1 MRVLIVKTS
10 SMGDVIH
17 ALPAVTDAKA
27 ARPSVVFDW
36 VVEEAF
42 SEIPRWHPAVD
53 QVIPVAIRRWRKHI
67 FSTFRSTEWRQF
79 KTQLRRNH
87 YDLVIDCQGLLKSA
101 WITHLVKAP
110 SAGMDKQSAREP
122 AAVWFYRHRYPVS
135 KQQHA
140 VERIRDL
147 FAQIFQYSKPASRG
161 DYGIN
166 RQAFYGSTAES
177 LNIVFLHATARQDK
191 LYPEEHWRD
200 LARRLTALG
209 YRVRLPWGEEF
220 ERQRALRIAQ
230 DIAGVEVLPKLNLH
244 GIACVL
250 AQANAVVA
258 VDTGLGHLSAAL
270 NIPTLSLYGPTDPSL
285 VGTYGENQIHLCAQQ
300 DNVGKSIA
308 QHGDIF
314 AELTPDRVF
323 NTLQQQLLSQS
334 EPTAFLLSEQQ
345 PKTAVQKHS

>member
-17 ALPAVTDAKA
+17 ALPALTDAKA

-53 QVIPVAIRRWRKHI
+53 QVIPVAIRRWRKNI
-67 FSTFRSTEWRQF
+67 FSTLRSTEWRQF

-110 SAGMDKQSAREP
+110 SAGMDKQSVREP
-122 AAVWFYRHRYPVS
+122 AAAWFYRHRYAVS

-147 FAQIFQYSKPASRG
+147 FAHVFDYTKPTTYG

-166 RQAFYGSTAES
+166 RQAFYGSTIEPP
-177 LNIVFLHATARQDK
+177 NVVFLHATAREDK
-191 LYPEEHWRD
+191 LYPEEYWRD
-200 LARRLTALG
+200 LARRLTALN
-209 YRVRLPWGEEF
+209 YRVRLPWGQEF
-220 ERQRALRIAQ
+220 ERQRATEIAKN
-230 DIAGVEVLPKLNLH
+230 IPGVEVLPKLNLH
-244 GIACVL
+244 GVACVL
-250 AQANAVVA
+250 AQASAVVA

-270 NIPTLSLYGPTDPSL
+270 NIPTLSLYGPTNPDL
-285 VGTYGENQIHLCAQQ
+285 IGTYGDNQVHLCAP
-300 DNVGKSIA
+300 DAGNGKATVQSA
-308 QHGDIF
+308 NIF
-314 AELTPDRVF
+314 TELTPDTVF
-323 NTLQQQLLSQS
+323 TTLQKLLKQNETTVFSLNEIQL
-334 EPTAFLLSEQQ
+334 
-345 PKTAVQKHS
+345 KTAVQKHS